1 MKIKVS
7 NILLSLIMTLTII
20 SLAVVLTLACKP
32 LYYLEHPCAP
42 YSGNYR
48 LHDFGD

>member
-1 MKIKVS
+1 MKSKLTKLTLSI
-7 NILLSLIMTLTII
+7 ILTLTII
-20 SLAVVLTLACKP
+20 SLAVVLQAAVLSG
-32 LYYLEHPCAP
+32 HPCTP